1 MRKELGAKGKTDSTY
16 EAMQKL
22 DQSLQQ
28 LQTATQ
34 QISESQL
41 ETGKVAQEMV
51 GTLANFV
58 NESTKAAGLGGGS
71 LDVQPLTAEE
81 SGDQQKVYG
90 KLDEIDAKLNALK
103 DATETEGVV
112 VKSWFEGG

>member
-1 MRKELGAKGKTDSTY
+1 MFQINKKTVTWGGRKLT
-16 EAMQKL
+16 
-22 DQSLQQ
+22 
-28 LQTATQ
+28 
-34 QISESQL
+34 L